1 MIAAR
6 ALAPD
11 QRLMGS
17 GPVLRRVLM
26 LAVVALAAGAISAT
40 ARGGATL
47 GTAAH
52 PNPPS
57 AAEASTAPSHG
68 ARHIGHSL
76 YWGAWIG
83 SQLTGAEAPWD
94 WSAVERFE
102 ALTGK
107 SVSLVS
113 FASPFAN
120 CQTQPCVPYE
130 FPRTPFTAIRRHGA
144 IPFFS
149 WSSASLPVSTL
160 EPAYSLRAVTE
171 GRFDSYITRWAQAAR
186 SWGHPFFLRFDWEMN
201 SREFPWS
208 LTSNGGDP
216 AAYVAAWRHVH
227 NLFVRAGARNATWV
241 WCPNADPEQDPATI
255 AALYPGRAYVD
266 WTCLDGYN
274 RDDPW
279 RSFASIFRTDYEL
292 IAQHLA
298 PGKPMIIGETA
309 STETG
314 GSKAAWISD
323 MFASLP
329 SFPAIKGL
337 IWFDRRT
344 GGDWPAESS
353 PSALSA
359 FSRGLSQGSFAS
371 GRFTSISAS
380 PIPPVGR

>member
-1 MIAAR
+1 VIAAGASR
-6 ALAPD
+6 PD
-11 QRLMGS
+11 YLFMGS
-17 GPVLRRVLM
+17 GTAVRG
-26 LAVVALAAGAISAT
+26 LALLAAIALVAGAISAAAQGTGLVAGADHDRADVAARVVPT
-40 ARGGATL
+40 ARG
-47 GTAAH
+47 AA
-52 PNPPS
+52 
-57 AAEASTAPSHG
+57 G
-68 ARHIGHSL
+68 ARPL

-94 WSAVERFE
+94 WGAVQRFE

-120 CQTQPCVPYE
+120 CSVQPCTPYE
-130 FPRTPFTAIRRHGA
+130 FPRSPFDAIRRHGA

-149 WSSASLPVSTL
+149 WSSASLPVSQL
-160 EPAYSLRAVTE
+160 EPGYTLRAVAE
-171 GRFDSYITRWAQAAR
+171 GRFDSYISRWAAAAR

-201 SREFPWS
+201 STEFPWS
-208 LTSNGGDP
+208 LTSNGGNP

-227 NLFVRAGARNATWV
+227 GLFARAGARNATWV

-314 GSKAAWISD
+314 GSKAAWIAD
-323 MFASLP
+323 MFAALP
-329 SFPAIKGL
+329 SFPAVRGL
-337 IWFDRRT
+337 IWFDRPS

-353 PSALSA
+353 PSSLAA
-359 FSRGLSQGSFAS
+359 FSRGLRAGPFAG
-371 GRFTSISAS
+371 GRFAAIAAS
-380 PIPPVGR
+380 PIRPLGG